1 MDPSFTGTSRDFF
14 QGAMSAISATFA
26 TNPLLHWQYC
36 RVENMPFRLQD
47 IWRGASANFFSYFGF
62 MCVAHL
68 SKGALRNGFE
78 RWKWKQSDGTEVA
91 IGLISGGAS
100 VVAVCPGERVAA
112 LDNKTGKG
120 NLSLFREIIRHDGF
134 RGLYRGFLP
143 TLGRD
148 CIAVG
153 GVLTWGAVLQ
163 RKISNKGVDSSLAM
177 LFSSLATGFGTCIAT
192 QPLQVLRINL
202 QVDRS
207 CTIRGIW
214 RRLKQEPFKQKTR
227 TLYAGL
233 LPRTTVNVVLV
244 ACGIFIDD
252 NLERLLN

>member
-1 MDPSFTGTSRDFF
+1 MNPSSASTSRDFL
-14 QGAMSAISATFA
+14 QGAVSAVSATFA

-36 RVENMPFRLQD
+36 RVENMPLRLQD

-68 SKGALRNGFE
+68 SKGALRNGLE
-78 RWKWKQSDGTEVA
+78 RWKWKQTDGTELV

-100 VVAVCPGERVAA
+100 VVAACPGERVAA
-112 LDNKTGKG
+112 LDNKTGNG
-120 NLSLFREIIRHDGF
+120 NLSLFREIIRCDGF

-163 RKISNKGVDSSLAM
+163 RKISNKGVDPSLAI

-192 QPLQVLRINL
+192 QPLQVFRINL
-202 QVDRS
+202 QVDPS
-207 CTIRGIW
+207 CTIKGIW
-214 RRLKQEPFKQKTR
+214 RSLKVQSFKQKIR

-233 LPRTTVNVVLV
+233 IPRTAVNVVLV
-244 ACGIFIDD
+244 ACGILIDD
-252 NLERLLN
+252 NLARLLN